1 MGLGYIRGAGGGGGV
16 TSDEVTATRADVLDG
31 KSTVTADSADE
42 VVGGTMANRGNVTA
56 TLAINGTY
64 TIPKGYH
71 AGSGKV
77 SQSIPTKAA
86 ATYYPGASEQT
97 IAAGQYLSG
106 AQKIGAVSQENLI
119 GANIKPGITVKI
131 KNAIGNIFSVAST
144 MASKAAATYYATTSD
159 QTIAAGQYLSGAQT
173 IKKLTQSNMS
183 AANIKNGTT
192 VTVNNGNTNVFSVTG
207 TYTGTKHAMSATA
220 YRGFGLASADYK
232 PSEENS
238 FTMPLAG
245 VVYYGGISAFYNGVG
260 TGTVEIYKNG
270 TLVDNRN
277 GSDGYSVRGT
287 MVTKSFTAAKKDV
300 IKVMATATA
309 GNGTLCMI
317 QAVCIYLGGTHGTVL
332 FSNTN

>member
-1 MGLGYIRGAGGGGGV
+1 MGLGYISGAGGGGGV
-16 TSDEVTATRADVLDG
+16 TSDDVTATRADVLAG
-31 KSTVTADSADE
+31 KTTVTRDSADE
-42 VVGGTMANRGNVTA
+42 VVEGAMVDRGAVSRTIG
-56 TLAINGTY
+56 INGSY
-64 TIPKGYH
+64 TIPEGYH
-71 AGSGKV
+71 NGQGKV
-77 SQSIPTKAA
+77 SQNIPTKGA
-86 ATYYPGASEQT
+86 ATYYPGTSGQ
-97 IAAGQYLSG
+97 IIGSGQYLSG
-106 AQKIGAVSQENLI
+106 EQKIGAVSQENLI
-119 GANIKPGITVKI
+119 GDNIKPGVTIRI

-220 YRGFGLASADYK
+220 YRGFGLASADYE
-232 PSEENS
+232 PSEEKS

-245 VVYYGGISAFYNGVG
+245 VVYYGGISAFYNGSG

-270 TLVDNRN
+270 TLIDSRN
-277 GSDGYSVRGT
+277 GADGWSVRAT
-287 MVTKSFTAAKKDV
+287 MVDKSFTAAKNDV
-300 IKVMATATA
+300 IKVKATATA

-317 QAVCIYLGGTHGTVL
+317 QAVCIY
-332 FSNTN
+332 